1 MRKFYRE
8 LYRVSIVALR
18 TKKRENE
25 GGELKDE
32 K

>member
-1 MRKFYRE
+1 MRKFYQE
-8 LYRVSIVALR
+8 LYRVSTVALR

>member
-1 MRKFYRE
+1 MQKFYRE
-8 LYRVSIVALR
+8 LYRVSTVALR

>member
-1 MRKFYRE
+1 MQKFYRK
-8 LYRVSIVALR
+8 LYRVSTVALR

-25 GGELKDE
+25 RGELKDE